1 MTQRT
6 ISAILL
12 AIGGFFFWSMTVE
25 PLTLVFRARSWIPTE
40 CRITTSETVSQVY
53 TDNTRPIGERR
64 RTLRGPRIEFQYT
77 YDSKSFTSNRYAIV
91 TGLSTGG
98 GGRGVALA
106 SKYPAGSAAICY
118 VNPMKPSEAVL
129 DRGLSGDVLFGL
141 APLLLL
147 VVGLGG
153 LNVLPERL
161 WYVTF
166 RPVGRAI
173 EALIRVSAR
182 VSQSRRRGWSH
193 LSADQQQT
201 LRLLDIGAAGGVA
214 FAAYKVQRLLFDG
227 SFRQI
232 PSLLDFD
239 FAFILALA
247 ALVFFRRSAVA
258 GVTLAAWCG
267 LYVIAQVAAILF
279 QYRLPPLF
287 AAGQILYVNVSEFG
301 ALELIGVAAIAAGL
315 RGALRYAAMKPA
327 IEAALADVGA
337 DAE

>member
-1 MTQRT
+1 
-6 ISAILL
+6 
-12 AIGGFFFWSMTVE
+12 V
-25 PLTLVFRARSWIPTE
+25 
-40 CRITTSETVSQVY
+40 
-53 TDNTRPIGERR
+53 
-64 RTLRGPRIEFQYT
+64 
-77 YDSKSFTSNRYAIV
+77 
-91 TGLSTGG
+91 
-98 GGRGVALA
+98 
-106 SKYPAGSAAICY
+106 SKYPAESAATWY
-118 VNPMKPSEAVL
+118 VNPLKPSEAVL
-129 DRGLSGDVLFGL
+129 DRGLNGDVLFGL
-141 APLLLL
+141 APLLLF
-147 VVGLGG
+147 VVELGG
-153 LNVLPERL
+153 LNVLPERI
-161 WYVTF
+161 WYIAF

-173 EALIRVSAR
+173 EALIRFWERASK
-182 VSQSRRRGWSH
+182 SRRRGWTR

-201 LRLLDIGAAGGVA
+201 LRLMDIGAAGGVA

-279 QYRLPPLF
+279 QYRLPPLL
-287 AAGQILYVNVSEFG
+287 AAGQMLYVNVSEFG